1 MAQRYVDV
9 VLRLV
14 VVPYVRQH
22 DDTFQEDNAWA
33 HVARLSKAFL
43 QQNNVDVMHW
53 PPYSPDLS
61 PIEHLWDVLDR
72 RVRNRPQPPTTRQA
86 LRLALIQEWNA
97 IPQAEINRLIL
108 SMTRHVRAGLNANG
122 GHTRY

>member
-1 MAQRYVDV
+1 M
-9 VLRLV
+9 
-14 VVPYVRQH
+14 
-22 DDTFQEDNAWA
+22 
-33 HVARLSKAFL
+33 AFL
-43 QQNNVDVMHW
+43 QQNNVDLMHR

-72 RVRNRPQPPTTRQA
+72 RIRNCPQPPTTRQA
-86 LRLALIQEWNA
+86 LRIALIQEWNA

-108 SMTRHVRAGLNANG
+108 SMTRRVRAGLNANG

>member
-1 MAQRYVDV
+1 MLGRI
-9 VLRLV
+9 
-14 VVPYVRQH
+14 
-22 DDTFQEDNAWA
+22 F
-33 HVARLSKAFL
+33 SKAQHSVSL
-43 QQNNVDVMHW
+43 TMHW

-72 RVRNRPQPPTTRQA
+72 RVRNRPQPPTTLQT
-86 LRLALIQEWNA
+86 LRLALMQEWNA

-108 SMTRHVRAGLNANG
+108 SMTRRVRAGLNANG